1 MKHTLLL
8 THSHIANQKRHPDW
22 MFIKKQFT
30 SVENPIRTIFQWEA
44 AYGMISLY
52 SFKHKDRDGV
62 HDLILI
68 ATEKRKEICP
78 DYYESE
84 ILTTLHRN
92 NCGAHQNK

>member
-1 MKHTLLL
+1 MKHTTLLP
-8 THSHIANQKRHPDW
+8 THSHIANKKRHPDW

-30 SVENPIRTIFQWEA
+30 SVENPIQTIFQFEA

-52 SFKHKDRDGV
+52 SFKHKDRQGV

-78 DYYESE
+78 DYFEDE
-84 ILTTLHRN
+84 ILNVQHKKLSV
-92 NCGAHQNK
+92 